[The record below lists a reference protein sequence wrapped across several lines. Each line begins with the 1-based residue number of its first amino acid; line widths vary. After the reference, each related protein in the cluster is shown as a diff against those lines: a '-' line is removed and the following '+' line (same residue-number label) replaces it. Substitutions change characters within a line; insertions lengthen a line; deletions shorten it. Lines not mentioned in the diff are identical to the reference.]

1 MQNNLQTNM
10 STNMTNQSNPPLA
23 AFDMLMTTLNILNQR
38 FDNFQQQT
46 SQQLSKL
53 HALDTINQ
61 RLTSLEGGLSDIK
74 HDIQSMKN
82 KIHEVDKTLQN
93 EEQHHNDIERRMGE
107 VDEDR
112 VYLLRENERLRE
124 DLLKLQTHSMK
135 YNLIFEGLSETESEN
150 TETVIKEFIKT
161 ELKIEDE
168 ISFQNVHRLRKTKD
182 HTPRAIL
189 ARFTRYSDHDLVIKA
204 VPENLRGKNYYNV
217 YQQYPREIADLRKEL
232 YPKLRE
238 HRRQERR
245 TNIVV
250 DQLYVDGVWYPNGD
264 PLKTNQLYI
273 DQ

>member
-1 MQNNLQTNM
+1 M
-10 STNMTNQSNPPLA
+10 STNMTNQSNPPLV
-23 AFDMLMTTLNILNQR
+23 AFDMLMTTLSILNQR

-124 DLLKLQTHSMK
+124 DLLKL
-135 YNLIFEGLSETESEN
+135 
-150 TETVIKEFIKT
+150 
-161 ELKIEDE
+161 
-168 ISFQNVHRLRKTKD
+168 
-182 HTPRAIL
+182 
-189 ARFTRYSDHDLVIKA
+189 
-204 VPENLRGKNYYNV
+204 
-217 YQQYPREIADLRKEL
+217 
-232 YPKLRE
+232 
-238 HRRQERR
+238 
-245 TNIVV
+245 
-250 DQLYVDGVWYPNGD
+250 
-264 PLKTNQLYI
+264 
-273 DQ
+273 